1 MDISV
6 RITREENA
14 QYFGVQ
20 IDDVVKVPLEEYVA
34 AVVASEI
41 GNAHLEACRAQAVA
55 SRTFAV
61 SKGVLDGR
69 VISDASSTDQAYRAK
84 RYNRTLYPNAVQAAK
99 DTEGQILLYNGE
111 PINAVYSACNG
122 GRTVSSEERWGGARP
137 YLIAQDDPWDDSTV
151 RTGHGVGM
159 SQRGAKHAASIGKT
173 YLEILAFYYPGTG
186 FEGGERMT
194 TAFEF
199 IEKVLIPYREGWG

>member
-6 RITREENA
+6 RITRDENA
-14 QYFGVQ
+14 AYFGVQ

-34 AVVASEI
+34 AVVASEV
-41 GNAHLEACRAQAVA
+41 GNAHPEACKAQAVA

-61 SKGVLDGR
+61 SKGVLAGK
-69 VISDASSTDQAYRAK
+69 VISDSSSTDQAYRAK
-84 RYNRTLYPNAVQAAK
+84 RYNRTLYPNAVQAAE

-159 SQRGAKHAASIGKT
+159 SQRGAKHAAAIGKT

-186 FEGGERMT
+186 FEGGERTT

>member
-61 SKGVLDGR
+61 SKGVLGGK

-111 PINAVYSACNG
+111 AINAVYSACNG

-159 SQRGAKHAASIGKT
+159 SQRGAKHAAGIGKT

-186 FEGGERMT
+186 FKGGERMT